1 MRGWAGWSINIKK
14 VVGASP
20 VRSTQQQKTHD
31 DRWCNRPTGAL
42 HKYWGRD
49 EKIGKK
55 DRQDDL
61 GSEVARKALWK
72 KIGLGRHQKAG

>member
-1 MRGWAGWSINIKK
+1 MIACVLPWRRYNKIRAIR
-14 VVGASP
+14 VP
-20 VRSTQQQKTHD
+20 V
-31 DRWCNRPTGAL
+31 WLCVPVL
-42 HKYWGRD
+42 YWGRD